1 MRNHANDANST
12 ALVYKELS
20 YKITGVC
27 FKVHQSLGR
36 FCREKQYCDQLEK
49 EFTLAQLL
57 YKREYDLSNDKED
70 VITGNIVDFLIENKI
85 VLDAKAKKFIT
96 KEDYF
101 QIMRYLRIANIKL
114 GLIVNFRNTFLKPKR
129 VLYSQY
135 YS

>member
-1 MRNHANDANST
+1 MSSNFYDKVAKKFGGYAFGKSHVDHLSEYPDGDPEKIFKKKLLGLAN
-12 ALVYKELS
+12 K
-20 YKITGVC
+20 
-27 FKVHQSLGR
+27 
-36 FCREKQYCDQLEK
+36 
-49 EFTLAQLL
+49 
-57 YKREYDLSNDKED
+57 
-70 VITGNIVDFLIENKI
+70 NKI

-101 QIMRYLRIANIKL
+101 QMMRYLRIANIKL